1 MKAINT
7 YSLPAVK
14 KAYDTAQEAGIKS
27 PVLSSTSEYRALF
40 ADPALQ
46 STDEDTVV
54 NFGSKKFFKILAQE
68 MQHVL
73 IVDSSPMTLKLFRRQ
88 VLCIFPHVHIDLALS
103 GEEALDKVGRLDSG
117 LNYDLIIVEEHLQH
131 DDSAESLDLT
141 GSELLRL
148 LNEMETSVNNND
160 KQKVERSKPSSKKPG
175 SRTSLKIG
183 VSVSLGEDCESLRKG
198 GADIFWSKPPPKPSD
213 ALRNQVMNAL
223 LNKRGK
229 SVFICGC

>member
-14 KAYDTAQEAGIKS
+14 KAYDTAQQAGIKS

-46 STDEDTVV
+46 STDEDTIV

-68 MQHVL
+68 MQRVL

-88 VLCIFPHVHIDLALS
+88 VLCIFPHVHIDTALS

-131 DDSAESLDLT
+131 EDSAESLDLT

-148 LNEMETSVNNND
+148 LNEMETCVNND
-160 KQKVERSKPSSKKPG
+160 SQKIERNKPSSKMPV

-198 GADIFWSKPPPKPSD
+198 GVDLFWSKPPPKPTD